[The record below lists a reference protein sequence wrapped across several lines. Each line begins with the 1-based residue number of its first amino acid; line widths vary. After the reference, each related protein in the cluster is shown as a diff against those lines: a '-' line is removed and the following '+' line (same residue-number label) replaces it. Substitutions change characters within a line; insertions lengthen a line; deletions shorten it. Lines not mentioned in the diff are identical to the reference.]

1 MVLRVRYR
9 FEFKGFEGINDYLA
23 SLLQRM
29 SGRIDGFIGR
39 AVRNPSDRDDVR
51 QEVCKKVFED
61 PEKFL
66 ECTSEDHMINLIMR
80 IVRFACIN
88 HHRNNGRGIKVVHSI
103 KLLETVYAPEQD
115 IDKEAAVEAV
125 FKAMQ
130 LLDPYDRVVLQ
141 LRYFERL
148 TRSEMAE
155 VLDVSESCVKNLIRR
170 ARGRL
175 RTFLA
180 TFS

>member
-1 MVLRVRYR
+1 MVLQVRNR
-9 FEFKGFEGINDYLA
+9 FEFKDFEGINDYLA

-29 SGRIDGFIGR
+29 SGRINGFIGR

-51 QEVCKKVFED
+51 QEACKKIFED
-61 PEKFL
+61 AEKFL

-103 KLLETVYAPEQD
+103 KLLETILVPEQD
-115 IDKEAAVEAV
+115 IDQEAAVEAV
-125 FKAMQ
+125 CKAMQ
-130 LLDPYDRVVLQ
+130 LLHPYDRVVLR

-148 TRSEMAE
+148 KRSEMAQ
-155 VLDVSESCVKNLIRR
+155 VLDVSESRVKNLLRR
-170 ARGRL
+170 ALGRL
-175 RTFLA
+175 RTLLA
-180 TFS
+180 TFW